1 MKTVPR
7 IMFPADPLVALGTA
21 GTAADTGAGAG
32 AAVVAAAVDTAA
44 TVVAVVASAALDA
57 VDVVVVLNLSMGP
70 YGTYESCEQNLSG
83 LVLCYSF
90 IQNHILKMMAAIL
103 SFYL

>member
-1 MKTVPR
+1 
-7 IMFPADPLVALGTA
+7 MFPADPLVALGTA

-57 VDVVVVLNLSMGP
+57 VDVVVLNLSMGL
-70 YGTYESCEQNLSG
+70 YGTYESCEHVKPQRPG
-83 LVLCYSF
+83 TVL
-90 IQNHILKMMAAIL
+90 
-103 SFYL
+103 